1 MALKWPMN
9 AARNATL
16 RIRRVVLSLKG
27 KNRKKRVK
35 KFLKKAGKIGK
46 NNAAQLTSTTIMALS
61 SHIYEP
67 SLGNSD
73 PLG

>member
-27 KNRKKRVK
+27 KNRKKVWK
-35 KFLKKAGKIGK
+35 KSIKRAGKIGK
-46 NNAAQLTSTTIMALS
+46 NNADQLTSTTIMALS